1 MPRCKAKSRRRYWTV
16 AKRSSGNVTETSFS
30 YAKISDFE
38 AFVSSINSLTFTKTL
53 KSKLRK
59 SACIKSI
66 SSKTQD
72 SRIQIEKWEA
82 PSEKFP
88 NGKAKKVYLH
98 LELYILFNTI
108 DEGRVDRNKQKFKHT
123 QLFRAHCSKEAF
135 SIVFSDKM
143 TKVSTPI
150 QGKDP
155 VMLEPLSLWDD
166 YGPDPVQFY
175 NRQPRRELSSS
186 ESRWNYVFER

>member
-1 MPRCKAKSRRRYWTV
+1 MKQANPGTANYEFLNILQMCLDAKLKAEEDTEKSRKEV
-16 AKRSSGNVTETSFS
+16 QELSPELVVLFHFD
-30 YAKISDFE
+30 SDLVYPRHFLLLH
-38 AFVSSINSLTFTKTL
+38 SLTFSKTL

-98 LELYILFNTI
+98 L
-108 DEGRVDRNKQKFKHT
+108 
-123 QLFRAHCSKEAF
+123 
-135 SIVFSDKM
+135 
-143 TKVSTPI
+143 
-150 QGKDP
+150 
-155 VMLEPLSLWDD
+155 
-166 YGPDPVQFY
+166 
-175 NRQPRRELSSS
+175 
-186 ESRWNYVFER
+186 